1 VYVAEGRTLSPAA
14 RRGFNFSRSY
24 ILQKKTQFFSVKN
37 RLRKKLK
44 PVLPLLLIIARRT
57 SPSTSFLS
65 KMSSSKSVLQTEI
78 TSLKA
83 TLAERDAQI
92 AALTAAAEAA
102 PAEAPAKKQRKPRD
116 PSKPVMLSPYLVFCA
131 AQRAAH
137 TGPTKLSVKELGVAW
152 KLLSDEQR
160 LSYKA
165 EPAPVKPAKTPKT
178 PKAPKSPKTPK
189 TKKTRDP
196 DAPKKPLSGFMLFSK
211 QQRDAHTGEEKLT
224 AKLLGERW
232 NALTDAEK
240 GAFKSS

>member
-1 VYVAEGRTLSPAA
+1 MIDGA

-92 AALTAAAEAA
+92 AALTAAAAAAAAA

-165 EPAPVKPAKTPKT
+165 EPAPAKPAKTPKT
-178 PKAPKSPKTPK
+178 PKAPKTPKTPK